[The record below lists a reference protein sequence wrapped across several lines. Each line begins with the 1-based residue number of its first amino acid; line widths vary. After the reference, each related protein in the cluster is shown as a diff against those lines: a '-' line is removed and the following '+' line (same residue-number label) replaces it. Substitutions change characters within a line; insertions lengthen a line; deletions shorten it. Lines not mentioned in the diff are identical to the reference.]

1 MVKLKKILITSMVFL
16 SILVTSFVMAS
27 CKSPTGEKQVNYVI
41 HVEDEAEV
49 EQLLNDTFRIDIKKI
64 DVIFDY
70 LPGTYTA
77 ECKATLSFV
86 MRQGQGQR
94 RPVIHLDPATRDKNT
109 VRAIRLNNEPLDVFN
124 EADVKILD
132 YTNSTQSALE
142 FQRDLAENIEHTLEI
157 EYVLQL
163 PQGYPRFSTEVND
176 LEGRGNEALF
186 PTLNTPQEMS
196 HHYFTFRVHGDRE
209 FRCIGSGLVERQ
221 NPDQE
226 GLRQWTLD
234 TERDVASFTVMF
246 VLMPEEDT
254 VFQTRRIGNVD
265 VRIMAYQGGASID
278 SAFTQLESWIP
289 QLITDFGLFPMPRG
303 LSIFLTSTGG
313 GMEYFGGTITS
324 LWALEH
330 EVFHMYFAC
339 STINKTYR
347 DLWMDEA
354 INKWYSYSVDPAYR
368 PIADDYRSNIVSG
381 RSAVA
386 VGFDRRAY
394 EEGAQIIQ
402 SAAVR
407 LGGRQEMIGFLS
419 YLYRNYA
426 FAPYTTIRF
435 LDYLQEYSGVNM
447 REDFQ
452 RWLYSDEQT
461 TAAGAASTRYD
472 RMIEQEKVDLTPPRS
487 LLMKYGIR
495 Q

>member
-1 MVKLKKILITSMVFL
+1 MFNLKKLLITAMALV
-16 SILVTSFVMAS
+16 SIVATPFVTVS
-27 CKSPTGEKQVNYVI
+27 CKSPTGENRVDYVI

-70 LPGTYTA
+70 MPETYTA
-77 ECKATLSFV
+77 VCRATLNFV

-94 RPVIHLDPATRDKNT
+94 LPVIHLDPAARNRNA
-109 VRAIRLNNEPLDVFN
+109 VRAIRLNNEPLDIFN
-124 EADVKILD
+124 EADVKILA
-132 YTNSTQSALE
+132 YTNSTQPALE
-142 FQRDLAENIEHTLEI
+142 FQRPLAENIENTLEI

-176 LEGRGNEALF
+176 IEGRGNEELF

-196 HHYFTFRVHGDRE
+196 RHCFTFRVHGNRE
-209 FRCIGSGLVERQ
+209 FRCIGSGLVESL

-226 GLRQWTLD
+226 GIRQWSLD

-246 VLMPEEDT
+246 ALMPEEDT
-254 VFQTRRIGNVD
+254 VFETRRIGDID
-265 VRIMAYQGGASID
+265 VRVMAYRGGASID
-278 SAFTQLESWIP
+278 SAFTQLESWLP
-289 QLITDFGLFPMPRG
+289 ELSGNFGIFPMPRG

-324 LWALEH
+324 LWALQH

-339 STINKTYR
+339 STINKTFR
-347 DLWMDEA
+347 DLWLDEA
-354 INKWYSYSVDPAYR
+354 IDKWYSYSVDPAYR
-368 PIADDYRSNIVSG
+368 PIADDYRSNMVSG

-402 SAAVR
+402 AAAVR

-426 FAPYTTIRF
+426 FAPYTTIGF
-435 LDYLQEYSGVNM
+435 LDYLREYSGVNM

-452 RWLYSDEQT
+452 RWLYSDEQSA
-461 TAAGAASTRYD
+461 AAGAASTRFNG
-472 RMIEQEKVDLTPPRS
+472 MIEQEKVDMTPPRY

-495 Q
+495 E